1 MGRFQRPFP
10 FQSLPPLRS
19 AKGSILNLS
28 SVGSTRRAQNLS
40 IYQGVKPL
48 FPGVGAGAGCRRS
61 ACQRHRPGSHPQ
73 PYTTDERCPWKAL
86 GSSKCGTRRSAS
98 GSVLEAI
105 KAGYPV
111 FEHRDLANICEICE
125 TTVLSCCIPAFL
137 DKLKNPAYT
146 YNVGRV
152 FGKADILSLGN
163 PVCCKNKKTLP
174 IRHHSSKQSWYSLRS
189 SSTRSMGN
197 LSPQPGYSMSH
208 EHISCTSAVAF
219 PL

>member
-1 MGRFQRPFP
+1 MGRFQRPFL
-10 FQSLPPLRS
+10 FQSPPPRRA
-19 AKGSILNLS
+19 AKGSILNPS

-40 IYQGVKPL
+40 MYQGVKQL
-48 FPGVGAGAGCRRS
+48 CPGVGAGAGRRRS

-98 GSVLEAI
+98 ARSWR
-105 KAGYPV
+105 PSR
-111 FEHRDLANICEICE
+111 RDNPFVSIGILPIYVKQRSFA
-125 TTVLSCCIPAFL
+125 CCIPAFL

-146 YNVGRV
+146 YNGGRV
-152 FGKADILSLGN
+152 FGKTDILSLGH
-163 PVCCKNKKTLP
+163 PICFKNKKTLS

-197 LSPQPGYSMSH
+197 LSPQPGCSMSH